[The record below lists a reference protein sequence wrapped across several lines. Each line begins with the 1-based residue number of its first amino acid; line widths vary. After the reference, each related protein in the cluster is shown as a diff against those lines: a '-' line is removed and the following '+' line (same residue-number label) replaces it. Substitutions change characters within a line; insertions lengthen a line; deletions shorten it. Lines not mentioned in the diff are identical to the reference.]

1 MTVKAATVETEDG
14 TIIKQITTN
23 DFDAEVIIE
32 AKISADG
39 SMVALKCN
47 ADSDDYYI
55 GSSVYLYNIDADSF
69 TKIQDEFPLILASR
83 FNKDGDYVVLSLG
96 QQDYYSSILGVT
108 QIMYESTAYFS
119 KYDKGLLLHS
129 KDYGAKRVVRVL

>member
-1 MTVKAATVETEDG
+1 
-14 TIIKQITTN
+14 
-23 DFDAEVIIE
+23 
-32 AKISADG
+32 
-39 SMVALKCN
+39 MVR
-47 ADSDDYYI
+47 
-55 GSSVYLYNIDADSF
+55 SSVYLYNIDADSF

-119 KYDKGLLLHS
+119 KYDKDTGELLWTNET
-129 KDYGAKRVVRVL
+129 DYMSSTINSRVIMLKYKESDGSMTDVLIALYSDRCTIVNDVTG